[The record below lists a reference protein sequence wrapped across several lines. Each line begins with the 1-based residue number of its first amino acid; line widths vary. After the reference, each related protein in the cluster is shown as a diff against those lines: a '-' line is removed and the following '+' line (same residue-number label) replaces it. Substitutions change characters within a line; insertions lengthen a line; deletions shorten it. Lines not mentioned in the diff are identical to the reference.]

1 MIFDY
6 PEPREQRRHGPSG
19 YSAYES
25 YRPWLRD
32 EFDFRCVYCLKRE
45 TWGQV
50 TSEFELDHFKPQSVN
65 PELRVDYANLV
76 YACRRCNGV
85 KRAQAVADPFRLMRS
100 TLASALPYGS
110 LETRD
115 RETQLLIRQMDLNS
129 PKLKKWRVMWMRVVD
144 LAKKHDEGL
153 YFQLVGP
160 PEDLPDLGGLR
171 PPVNSRAEGLVDSW
185 FARRQRGALP
195 PEYRNLT

>member
-1 MIFDY
+1 
-6 PEPREQRRHGPSG
+6 
-19 YSAYES
+19 
-25 YRPWLRD
+25 
-32 EFDFRCVYCLKRE
+32 
-45 TWGQV
+45 
-50 TSEFELDHFKPQSVN
+50 
-65 PELRVDYANLV
+65 
-76 YACRRCNGV
+76 
-85 KRAQAVADPFRLMRS
+85 MRS
-100 TLASALPYGS
+100 TLASALPDGS
-110 LETRD
+110 LEPRD

-171 PPVNSRAEGLVDSW
+171 PPVNSREEGFVDSW

-195 PEYRNLT
+195 PEY